1 MLSRKYDMCI
11 LKRLLAKDTPLIYLS
26 ITFDM
31 HGNCGVSQTDGKV
44 KYVDNNYDRLIWTD
58 GSNPKRTLSLKS
70 FGQLVPGFNYN
81 NITFY
86 GLFFPQGCSLEILLE
101 SAKVLY
107 SNILRYSEAIE
118 TTINTVSSIIE
129 ERNTS
134 RVAKNKIK
142 RFREYKRFIKFGGD
156 WLKRPYHKVKND
168 SNFDMW
174 KLYGERKPILEQRR
188 AYKLFDK
195 EIKKDNFKIKYPKLY
210 KKFIEAVSVES
221 KVLKKDRWKV

>member
-1 MLSRKYDMCI
+1 MCI
-11 LKRLLAKDTPLIYLS
+11 LKRLLVKDTPLIYLS
-26 ITFDM
+26 VAFDM
-31 HGNCGVSQTDGKV
+31 RGNCGVSQTEGKV

-58 GSNPKRTLSLKS
+58 GSNPKRTILLNS
-70 FGQLVPGFNYN
+70 FGQLVPGLNYN

-86 GLFFPQGCSLEILLE
+86 GLFFQQGYSLEIVLE

-107 SNILRYSEAIE
+107 SNILRYSEALE
-118 TTINTVSSIIE
+118 TTINTVSSVIE

-134 RVAKNKIK
+134 RLAKNKIK
-142 RFREYKRFIKFGGD
+142 RYREYKRFIKFGGD
-156 WLKRPYHKVKND
+156 WSKRLYYKVKNN

-174 KLYGERKPILEQRR
+174 KLYGERKPSLEQRR
-188 AYKLFDK
+188 AYKLFNK

-210 KKFIEAVSVES
+210 KRFIEATSVVS

>member
-1 MLSRKYDMCI
+1 M
-11 LKRLLAKDTPLIYLS
+11 
-26 ITFDM
+26 
-31 HGNCGVSQTDGKV
+31 
-44 KYVDNNYDRLIWTD
+44 
-58 GSNPKRTLSLKS
+58 
-70 FGQLVPGFNYN
+70 
-81 NITFY
+81 
-86 GLFFPQGCSLEILLE
+86 EILLE

-142 RFREYKRFIKFGGD
+142 RYREYKRFIKFGGD

-168 SNFDMW
+168 SNFNMW
-174 KLYGERKPILEQRR
+174 KLYGERKQILEQRR

>member
-1 MLSRKYDMCI
+1 MLSRKYDMCL
-11 LKRLLAKDTPLIYLS
+11 LKKLLVKDTPLIYLS
-26 ITFDM
+26 ITFDAY
-31 HGNCGVSQTDGKV
+31 GNCGVSQTEGKV
-44 KYVDNNYDRLIWTD
+44 KYIDNNHDRLIWVD
-58 GSNPKRTLSLKS
+58 SSNPKRTLMLKS

-107 SNILRYSEAIE
+107 SNILRYSKALE
-118 TTINTVSSIIE
+118 TTINTISSNIE

-134 RVAKNKIK
+134 RIAKNKIK
-142 RFREYKRFIKFGGD
+142 RYREHKRFIKFGGD
-156 WLKRPYHKVKND
+156 WLKRPYHEVKND
-168 SNFDMW
+168 SNFNML
-174 KLYGERKPILEQRR
+174 KLYGERKPILEHRR

-210 KKFIEAVSVES
+210 KKFIEATSVES